1 MVISLRKINAANGTT
16 SRRLRDIVVM
26 RSSDLRDCREM
37 MSKKLSASLHR
48 ITYWWMTWSGYSICS
63 MCRRAMA
70 RAEPPT
76 RYKFL
81 PAAARRMEAVSSARS
96 IASERALAPSPN
108 SARRSGP
115 SGSVTPC
122 PICPIPPPASSAPG
136 MTRTN
141 STLPPPRSATT
152 PSASGIP
159 ASTPAADNRASSA
172 PSMTLTGTRHC
183 CSTSA
188 ANASPSVAS
197 RTAAV
202 ASTAKWSTPM
212 ARANATKRR
221 KFTNARSMPSGLK
234 RPVEA
239 IPRPKPHMTF
249 SLNSGNSA
257 APSRSKTTRRNE
269 FEPRSMTPM
278 RSAAESGSRS
288 DIGSAHDKTRVS
300 APECLI
306 APGKAGIGHE
316 KSVCREGF
324 FISRNALVSAGRRQT
339 PALQRVAQVRHHD
352 LVKHLAV
359 HRRVFNRHERLHT
372 AIEITRHPIG
382 GADEYLR
389 PVRGE
394 FAAIAE
400 ANDAAMF
407 EKAADDALDAD
418 VLGKPRHARPQAANT
433 AHHQIDAHPFQRGAI
448 EEIDDC
454 RVDERIHLRPNLR
467 RLVRSCIFDLGLD
480 QLDEPRSERQ
490 RRDRNLL
497 EARRARI
504 AGHEVEQAGSIAA
517 QRRVAGEER

>member
-1 MVISLRKINAANGTT
+1 MC
-16 SRRLRDIVVM
+16 SRAIA
-26 RSSDLRDCREM
+26 RE
-37 MSKKLSASLHR
+37 A
-48 ITYWWMTWSGYSICS
+48 
-63 MCRRAMA
+63 
-70 RAEPPT
+70 PPT
-76 RYKFL
+76 RYRFF
-81 PAAARRMEAVSSARS
+81 PGAARKTEAGTNARS
-96 IASERALAPSPN
+96 AASEIALMLSPS

-115 SGSVTPC
+115 SGRVIPW
-122 PICPIPPPASSAPG
+122 PICLNSPVREGIPAP
-136 MTRTN
+136 TRTN

-183 CSTSA
+183 SSTWA
-188 ANASPSVAS
+188 ANTSPSVAS

-221 KFTNARSMPSGLK
+221 KFTNARSIPSELK

-239 IPRPKPHMTF
+239 IPRPKPHITF

-288 DIGSAHDKTRVS
+288 DIGSAHDKSRVS
-300 APECLI
+300 APERFA
-306 APGKAGIGHE
+306 APGQAGIGHE
-316 KSVCREGF
+316 ISVCRERF
-324 FISRNALVSAGRRQT
+324 FISRDALVSAGRRQI
-339 PALQRVAQVRHHD
+339 PALQRIAEVRHHD

-359 HRRVFNRHERLHT
+359 HRWVFNRHERLHT
-372 AIEITRHPIG
+372 AVEITRHPIG
-382 GADEYLR
+382 GADEHLR
-389 PVRGE
+389 PTRGE
-394 FAAIAE
+394 FAAITE
-400 ANDAAMF
+400 ANDAAVF

-418 VLGKPRHARPQAANT
+418 VLGKPRNPRSQAANT
-433 AHHQIDAHPFQRGAI
+433 AHDQIDAHPFQRGAV
-448 EEIDDC
+448 EEINDC

-480 QLDEPRSERQ
+480 QFDETRSERQ
-490 RRDRNLL
+490 RRDRNLF
-497 EARRARI
+497 EARRARV
-504 AGHEVEQAGSIAA
+504 AGHEIEQAGSIAA
-517 QRRVAGEER
+517 QRRIAGEERQIRINLRRVGMIISCPEMHIGVKLTGFAAHDERDFGVRFQPQEAVNDLHPGAL